1 MTKNLSKL
9 LQKGDKNLYALI
21 KVMAKAKEDQLV
33 ELYVEAMNKVAIM
46 GTEGGDPEAMNL
58 ESAKAELLA
67 AKIVDVVLKKHDYYL
82 MEEGM
87 TSIYKKEE
95 KIEF

>member
-21 KVMAKAKEDQLV
+21 KVMAKAKEEQLV
-33 ELYVEAMNKVAIM
+33 ELYVEAMNKVAIL
-46 GTEGGDPEAMNL
+46 GSTGGDADEMNL

-67 AKIVDVVLKKHDYYL
+67 AKIVDVVLKKYEYYL
-82 MEEGM
+82 TEDGA
-87 TSIYKKEE
+87 TTLYKKEE

>member
-33 ELYVEAMNKVAIM
+33 ELYVEAMNL
-46 GTEGGDPEAMNL
+46 EA
-58 ESAKAELLA
+58 AKAELLA